1 MCANWGPS
9 PHPSSPTWLWWIE
22 LRVSAS
28 WPSFGVPWS
37 TSLHQSP
44 NPCCLPT
51 TENCSRHTLNVIINN
66 KTHPKEKSNGKS
78 KFLLRFEST
87 RPQTPSS
94 SSSGHLW
101 GDASWGLPSKRS
113 GAWLINFFLRYIQ
126 YEKMKHKKKMKCA
139 CWGFEKWSSSSPST
153 STQPWCGGKCKKL
166 WTSIASQNQLPAL
179 LALESISSCAH
190 SSCI

>member
-113 GAWLINFFLRYIQ
+113 GAWLIHFFLRYIQ
-126 YEKMKHKKKMKCA
+126 YEKMKHKKENEMCLLRVREMVVKLTFNFNSALMWRQVQKTLDLHCFTKSTTCFA
-139 CWGFEKWSSSSPST
+139 CSGV
-153 STQPWCGGKCKKL
+153 KL
-166 WTSIASQNQLPAL
+166 FLRPQFL
-179 LALESISSCAH
+179 
-190 SSCI
+190 